1 MIKYLSDWQLLLT
14 HNVLVDVCA
23 CCNCIKNKGKSSYTR
38 VRLGDENIKNK
49 EEESAQSPVSTNF
62 LTKI

>member
-23 CCNCIKNKGKSSYTR
+23 CRNCIKNKGKLTYTR

-49 EEESAQSPVSTNF
+49 EEESAQSTVSINF
-62 LTKI
+62 LAKI